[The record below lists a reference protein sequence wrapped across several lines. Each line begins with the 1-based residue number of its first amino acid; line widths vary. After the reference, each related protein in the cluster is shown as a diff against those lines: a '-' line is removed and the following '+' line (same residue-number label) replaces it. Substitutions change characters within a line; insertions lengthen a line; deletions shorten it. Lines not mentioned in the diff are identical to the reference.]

1 MLFIDVPWAT
11 YVVAVLLPV
20 LIALVTAKGGNSAW
34 SAVLLAVFSAATA
47 VITAAIQG
55 ADTGVDL
62 NSLVLLGLTTF
73 TVAVSAHF
81 GFWKPTGVTGDDGKV
96 RTAIP
101 GGMFKPADVVDIED

>member
-20 LIALVTAKGGNSAW
+20 LVALVTAKGGNSAW

-47 VITAAIQG
+47 VITAAIAG
-55 ADTGVDL
+55 ADSGVSI
-62 NSLVLLGLTTF
+62 NSLALTGITVF
-73 TVAVSAHF
+73 TIAVATHF

-96 RTAIP
+96 RTAVP
-101 GGMFKPADVVDIED
+101 GGLFKPADVADIND